1 MKDPLKT
8 LQRELW
14 KRAQEDEP
22 YRELEEEDITD
33 VIHSNQGYDPRTV
46 EKWWRLLRNKGVIK
60 QVPRLDRYK
69 VDEPED
75 VEIKTEGEIERIY
88 LRVDKGLRDAAEGL
102 GIDVSTVLNEALA
115 DKVASQREYVSQL
128 LGQEVS
134 EEEANYILE
143 LVQKELYKKETRPE
157 QEAKLDD
164 QRRSIYKHVFGVEEI
179 SEDEYNHLDNLR
191 IEAWDVA
198 EALGLQSPA

>member
-1 MKDPLKT
+1 MKDPLKK
-8 LQRELW
+8 LHRELW
-14 KRAQEDEP
+14 KRAQESEP

-46 EKWWRLLRNKGVIK
+46 EKWWTLLRNKGIVE

-69 VDEPED
+69 IEEPEE
-75 VEIKTEGEIERIY
+75 VEVKTEGETERLY
-88 LRVDKGLRDAAEGL
+88 LRVDKGLKEAAEGL
-102 GIDVSTVLNEALA
+102 GIDVSTVLNGALA
-115 DKVASQREYVSQL
+115 DKVASQREYVGQL
-128 LGQEVS
+128 LGQDVS

-157 QEAKLDD
+157 LEAKLDD
-164 QRRSIYKHVFGVEEI
+164 QRRSIYKHVFDVEEI

-198 EALGLQSPA
+198 EALGIQSPA